1 MPQKGLEMLKALT
14 FGIVAVAS
22 IIVLAGPEGA
32 LAEPKSK
39 AGTQVAPDNGAATT
53 PGSAELTA
61 EECRKLGGAVH
72 TAPQCKKTGTR
83 CVIRLQ
89 GGQINAP
96 CIDEVSEKK

>member
-1 MPQKGLEMLKALT
+1 MKPKLA

-22 IIVLAGPEGA
+22 IIALAGLEGA

-39 AGTQVAPDNGAATT
+39 AGTQVAPDAGAAT
-53 PGSAELTA
+53 PGSAELTS

-96 CIDEVSEKK
+96 CIDEVSDKK